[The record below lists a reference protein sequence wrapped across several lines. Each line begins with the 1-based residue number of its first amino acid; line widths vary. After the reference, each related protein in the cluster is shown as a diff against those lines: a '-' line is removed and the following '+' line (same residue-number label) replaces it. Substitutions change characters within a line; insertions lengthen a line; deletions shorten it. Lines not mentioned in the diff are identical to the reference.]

1 MVLNPAEVLFQ
12 TRFTKIYLDAGLQR
26 EVGLRLV
33 RSFERFSVVV
43 PVIAAVDLQVDRL
56 AAHQGITQRDQNIL
70 IKLLDLRALPAVCE
84 REVVCQ
90 VCRSLNNHRVQ
101 RTGEPTGQC
110 DCFDVAHLK
119 YPLFRPTGRLIWNP
133 ANHNSCMQDDQV
145 SKKMVTS

>member
-1 MVLNPAEVLFQ
+1 MVLNPAEVLSQ

-90 VCRSLNNHRVQ
+90 VCRSGTDPVL
-101 RTGEPTGQC
+101 
-110 DCFDVAHLK
+110 
-119 YPLFRPTGRLIWNP
+119 
-133 ANHNSCMQDDQV
+133 
-145 SKKMVTS
+145 